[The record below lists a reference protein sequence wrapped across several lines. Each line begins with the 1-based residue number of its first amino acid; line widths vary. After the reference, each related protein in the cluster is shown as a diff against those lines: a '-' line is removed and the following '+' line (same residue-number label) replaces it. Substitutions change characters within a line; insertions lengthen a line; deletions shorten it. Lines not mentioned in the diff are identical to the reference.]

1 MLYTN
6 PNIDHLPDIA
16 ELRDLLMQLQEHYPV
31 LHKKPYERDIADRTR
46 FVLTPL
52 VGGNYSF
59 KPNITC
65 QGLLYHGINS
75 AKRQYYSDF
84 YQLEDHDLKCEIL
97 RTEAFLLTAESH
109 PLFSLLKDG
118 IDLGGGK
125 RFVVYNPIGLAACYG
140 YKAPF
145 IQLTSSLD
153 TAIMYATTQITQ
165 RDGLRYL
172 NDDKDPKVGTLYVF
186 DLYTTFSK
194 IKGLAS
200 VGLQAF
206 ERPGRM
212 QEFIYKIDKRTN
224 FNDLRFVRGFTFRH
238 DLEVEKRLLE
248 EIYRP
253 KRADIISA
261 KIQEVYQPKADGKF
275 ELPEEVLKRIA
286 AHDKWEKIKVEMSDS
301 IRFVDNGLRRFQFND
316 SELETANLEQR
327 WNRMVEQIVPTL
339 PSDIRIIEKL
349 IEVPHICQYRR
360 FFDVQE
366 WMDYFERNNNNEQI
380 DF

>member
-6 PNIDHLPDIA
+6 PNIDRLPDIA
-16 ELRDLLMQLQEHYPV
+16 ELRDLLMQLQERFPV
-31 LHKKPYERDIADRTR
+31 LHKKTYERDIADRTR

-59 KPNITC
+59 KPNITR
-65 QGLLYHGINS
+65 QGVLYHGVNTV
-75 AKRQYYSDF
+75 KRQYYSDF
-84 YQLEDHDLKCEIL
+84 YQLEENDLKCEIL
-97 RTEAFLLTAESH
+97 KTEAFLLTAESH

-118 IDLGGGK
+118 VDLGGGK

-140 YKAPF
+140 YKAPVV
-145 IQLTSSLD
+145 QLTSSLD

-172 NDDKDPKVGTLYVF
+172 NFDNDPKVGTLYVF
-186 DLYTTFSK
+186 ELYTTFSK

-212 QEFIYKIDKRTN
+212 QEFIYKIDKSTN
-224 FNDLRFVRGFTFRH
+224 FNELRFVKGFTFRH
-238 DLEVEKRLLE
+238 DLEVEKRILD

-253 KRADIISA
+253 KRSDIISA
-261 KIQEVYQPKADGKF
+261 KMQEVYQPKADGKV
-275 ELPEEVLKRIA
+275 EMPEEVLIRIA
-286 AHDKWEKIKVEMSDS
+286 AHDKWGKIKEEMSDS
-301 IRFVDNGLRRFQFND
+301 IHFVDNSLHRFQFNVR
-316 SELETANLEQR
+316 ELEAANLEQR

-339 PSDIRIIEKL
+339 PSDIRIIETLK
-349 IEVPHICQYRR
+349 EVPHNCQYRR
-360 FFDVQE
+360 YFDVQE
-366 WMDYFERNNNNEQI
+366 WMDYLERKNNEQI

>member
-6 PNIDHLPDIA
+6 PNIDRLPDIA

-31 LHKKPYERDIADRTR
+31 LHKKPYEMDIADKNR

-52 VGGNYSF
+52 MGGNYSF
-59 KPNITC
+59 KPNITR
-65 QGLLYHGINS
+65 QGMLYHGVNHV
-75 AKRQYYSDF
+75 KRQYYSDF
-84 YQLEDHDLKCEIL
+84 YQLEEKDLKCEIL
-97 RTEAFLLTAESH
+97 KTEAFLLTAESH
-109 PLFSLLKDG
+109 PLFCLLKDG

-140 YKAPF
+140 YKTPF

-172 NDDKDPKVGTLYVF
+172 NDANDDKVGTLYVY

-200 VGLQAF
+200 LGLQAF

-212 QEFIYKIDKRTN
+212 QEFIYKIDKSTN
-224 FNDLRFVRGFTFRH
+224 FNELRFVKGFTFRH
-238 DLEVEKRLLE
+238 DLEVEKKLLD

-253 KRADIISA
+253 KRADIIST
-261 KIQEVYQPKADGKF
+261 KMQEVYLTKADGKV
-275 ELPEEVLKRIA
+275 ELPEDVLYRVA
-286 AHDKWEKIKVEMSDS
+286 SHDKWEKIKDEMSEC
-301 IRFVDNGLRRFQFND
+301 INFVENSLCRFQFNAG
-316 SELETANLEQR
+316 ELGAANLEQR
-327 WNRMVEQIVPTL
+327 WHRMVEQIVPTL

-349 IEVPHICQYRR
+349 MEVPHNCQYRR
-360 FFDVQE
+360 YFDVSE
-366 WMDYFERNNNNEQI
+366 WMEYLKKNNE
-380 DF
+380 